1 MKQKAEK
8 FLNTALGGNMNLA
21 TLKPLALI
29 EIMTA
34 FAEIEVAAINYT
46 RCCDKL
52 PKSDIILA
60 RYLHDSYE
68 LIAKK
73 QDWNTQENCKVDF
86 SDLPIENKNTMIFL
100 AGKIIQDFGGN

>member
-1 MKQKAEK
+1 MNKRAKKHLEI
-8 FLNTALGGNMNLA
+8 ALGGNMNIA
-21 TLKPLALI
+21 SLKPLALI
-29 EIMTA
+29 EIMTD
-34 FAEIEVAAINYT
+34 FAKKEVEAINYT